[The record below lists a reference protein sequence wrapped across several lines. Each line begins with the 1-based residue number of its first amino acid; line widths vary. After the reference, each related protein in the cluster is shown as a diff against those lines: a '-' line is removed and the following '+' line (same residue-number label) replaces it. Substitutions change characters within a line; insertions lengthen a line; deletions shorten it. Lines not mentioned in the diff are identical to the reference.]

1 MTRATIDYGIDLGT
15 TNSSVARI
23 QGTGTEVFKNNDGS
37 EQTPSVV
44 HIDRQ
49 GRVRTGHLASGAL
62 LRDPAN
68 SCSEFKL
75 QMGTDWAWTFPH
87 TGRTLRAE
95 DLSAEILKSL
105 RADVRQ
111 RTGEDLTSAVITVP
125 AAFELPQ
132 CDATQ
137 KAARLAGL
145 EQSPLLQEPVA
156 AALAYGFQSEREQAF
171 WMVFD
176 FGGGTFDAAVV
187 SFNDGI
193 FQVVNHSGD
202 NHLGGKLIDWGIVEQ
217 LLVPALVKERQLTG
231 LKRGNPDYAVA
242 LAKLKLAAE
251 QAKIRLSACDATE
264 VAIDYLCQDDRGEPV
279 EFVHELTRADVERIQ
294 EPFVVRAINLAR
306 KALEQERLGSGEIE
320 KLLLIGGPTMS
331 PHLRSMLMDPK
342 AGLGIPLETSGD
354 PLTVVARGAAIFAA
368 TQRSE
373 TAMSAPVS
381 RGVVPVELEYEPVGA
396 DPEPFVAGR
405 FGGEARL
412 TGCTVEFVARDRPV
426 PWASGRFELREDGTF
441 ATSLWAERGQPNRF
455 DIVLRD
461 PSGGLMPTQ
470 PDHLTYTI
478 GAAFSE
484 QILIHGIGVLMAG
497 GQMDM
502 FMEKGTPLPARR
514 RAVHRTV
521 WSVHAGSDGDLIRIP
536 VMEGENTHRGDR
548 NRLIGS
554 LEIPAS
560 AVKRDVPAGSEVEI
574 TIEVDRSRLVSTR
587 AWIPILDQ
595 EFEQPLVLRMEE
607 VDLVE
612 LRTDVE
618 REKKRLDEARDRVRE
633 LGADQAE
640 GAIERIE
647 REHMLQEV
655 EGALSAAGS
664 DRDAA
669 DKCRNR
675 LLDLMTVVDELE
687 DATEWPALV
696 KQAEAEI
703 ETERGLVENEAFEAT
718 DQEKQAFHRLVG
730 EVRHAIDGR
739 ESDLLR
745 RRIDE
750 LDTLGYMIIERR
762 PEWWKIQL
770 DRLEEKRDQMSD
782 RNAADMAI
790 SSARTAISD
799 GDTPGLKTAVR
810 NLARLLPAGDP
821 DRKSLGT
828 TQR

>member
-1 MTRATIDYGIDLGT
+1 MSSSTIDFGIDLGT
-15 TNSSVARI
+15 TNSTVARI

-44 HIDRQ
+44 HIDRM
-49 GRVRTGHLASGAL
+49 GRVRTGPLAAGAL
-62 LRDPAN
+62 LRDSAN

-87 TGRTLRAE
+87 TGAAMRAE
-95 DLSAEILKSL
+95 QLSAEVLKSL
-105 RADVRQ
+105 RADVRT
-111 RTGEDLTSAVITVP
+111 RTGEDLSAAVITVP

-132 CDATQ
+132 CDATSE
-137 KAARLAGL
+137 AARLAGL
-145 EQSPLLQEPVA
+145 QQSPLLQEPVA
-156 AALAYGFQSEREQAF
+156 AALAYGFQSQRERAF

-187 SFNDGI
+187 SFTDGI

-217 LLVPALVKERQLTG
+217 LLVPALLRERRLTG
-231 LKRGNPDYAVA
+231 FRRGNPEYQVA

-251 QAKIRLSACDATE
+251 RAKIRLSACGATE
-264 VAIDYLCQDDRGEPV
+264 VAIDYLCQDDHGDPV

-306 KALEQERLGSGEIE
+306 RALQQERLGPADVE

-331 PHLRSMLMDPK
+331 PHLRQMLADPV
-342 AGLGIPLETSGD
+342 AGLGIPLETRGD

-368 TQRSE
+368 TQRTE
-373 TAMSAPVS
+373 GVEAAPVS
-381 RGVVPVELEYEPVGA
+381 AGVRPVELEYEPVGA

-405 FGGEARL
+405 VEGDGLA
-412 TGCTVEFVARDRPV
+412 GYTVEFEASDRPV
-426 PWASGRFELREDGTF
+426 PWSSGRYELSDDGTF

-461 PSGGLMPTQ
+461 PSGARVPTR

-497 GQMDM
+497 GQMDV
-502 FMEKGTPLPARR
+502 FMDKGTPLPARR

-521 WSVHAGSDGDLIRIP
+521 WSVRAGSDGDLIRIP
-536 VMEGENTHRGDR
+536 VMEGENVMRGDR

-560 AVKRDVPAGSEVEI
+560 QVRRDVPAGSEVEI

-595 EFEQPLVLRMEE
+595 EFEQPLVLRKAE
-607 VDLVE
+607 VDLGE
-612 LRTDVE
+612 LRQDVE
-618 REKKRLDEARDRVRE
+618 REKKRLMEVRERVDE
-633 LGADQAE
+633 LGADDA
-640 GAIERIE
+640 GAVVERIE
-647 REHMLQEV
+647 REQMLWEV
-655 EGALSAAGS
+655 EGALEAAAS

-675 LLDLMTVVDELE
+675 LLDLMTAVDEME

-696 KQAEAEI
+696 AQAVAEI
-703 ETERGLVENEAFEAT
+703 ETERKLVETEEFEAT
-718 DQEKQAFHRLVG
+718 DQEKQAFQRLVR
-730 EVRHAIDGR
+730 EVREAIDAR
-739 ESDLLR
+739 QPDLLR

-750 LDTLGYMIIERR
+750 LDTLGFLIIERR
-762 PEWWKIQL
+762 PEWWSIQL
-770 DRLEEKRDQMSD
+770 DRMAEKRDQMSD
-782 RNAADMAI
+782 GAAADLAI
-790 SSARTAISD
+790 SSGRRALDER
-799 GDTPGLKTAVR
+799 DTPALKTAVR

-821 DRKSLGT
+821 DRTSLGT